1 MHIHTDPISRLTRG
15 VLLAA
20 LLLWAEQVPAAQGES
35 VTGVAAGTVL
45 FADDFNSGLAQWQV
59 EAQDPATAVA
69 TRNGELDVLSP
80 EGVTL
85 WFRHRLSG
93 NYEIRFSATPLPES
107 FKGDPERFSD
117 LNVFWNASLP
127 GAQNGDPT
135 QAGLDG
141 TLASYNG
148 LHLYYVGFGANG
160 NRTTRLR
167 RYDGTPQRP
176 QLAGYAVPAEA
187 TADDLLGD
195 PPAYARLS
203 AGKPVAVRIVSRLP
217 DSGGRGLLQFFADDR
232 LIFEYRDSD
241 PYIGG
246 WFAFRTTRSHF
257 RLQNFSVIR
266 G

>member
-1 MHIHTDPISRLTRG
+1 MHIRRDLISRLTRG

-20 LLLWAEQVPAAQGES
+20 LLLWVEQVPAAQGKS
-35 VTGVAAGTVL
+35 VPGVAAGTVL
-45 FADDFNSGLAQWQV
+45 FTDDFNSGLAQWQV
-59 EAQDPATAVA
+59 EAQDPATAVSA
-69 TRNGELDVLSP
+69 RNGELDVLSP

-93 NYEIRFSATPLPES
+93 NYEIRFNATPLAES

-117 LNVFWNASLP
+117 LNVFWNASAP
-127 GAQNGDPT
+127 GTLNGDPT

-176 QLAGYAVPAEA
+176 QLAGYAVQVEA

-195 PPAYARLS
+195 PPTYARLT
-203 AGKPVAVRIVSRLP
+203 AGKPVAIRIVSRQP
-217 DSGGRGLLQFFADDR
+217 ESDGSGLLQFFADDH
-232 LIFEYRDSD
+232 LIFEYQDRD
-241 PYIGG
+241 PYVAG
-246 WFAFRTTRSHF
+246 WFAFRTTKSHF
-257 RLQNFSVIR
+257 RLKNFSVIR